1 MKASLECLALIKHFE
16 GCRLRSYPDPGTG
29 ARPWTIGWGSTGPE
43 IGPGVV
49 WDQQR
54 ADARLAG
61 DVTMRDGDANNAIK
75 VAVTQGQYD
84 AFVSILFNVGHGSP
98 VRDGIVR
105 LKTAYPSTLLRKLNA
120 ADYIGARAE
129 FVRWCSPG
137 TNVSAGLLKRRKAE
151 QLLWDGLS
159 AAEAIAGVQ
168 AMEGA
173 AP

>member
-1 MKASLECLALIKHFE
+1 MNASLECLTLIKYFE

-29 ARPWTIGWGSTGPE
+29 AQPWTIGYGATGAE

-61 DVTMRDGDANNAIK
+61 DVAIRDEDANNAIK
-75 VAVTQGQYD
+75 VPVTQGQYD

-98 VRDGIVR
+98 VKDGIVR
-105 LKTAYPSTLLRKLNA
+105 LRTAYPSTLLRKLNA
-120 ADYIGARAE
+120 VDYDGARAE

-137 TNVSAGLLKRRKAE
+137 TSVSAGLLTRRKAE

-159 AAEAIAGVQ
+159 ATEAIAGVQ
-168 AMEGA
+168 AIEGT
-173 AP
+173 

>member
-1 MKASLECLALIKHFE
+1 MKASLECLTLIKYFE
-16 GCRLRSYPDPGTG
+16 GCRLRSYADPKTG
-29 ARPWTIGWGSTGPE
+29 GRPFTIGFGATGPE

-61 DVTMRDGDANNAIK
+61 DVTIRDGDANNALL
-75 VAVTQGQYD
+75 VPMTQGQYD

-98 VRDGIVR
+98 VRDGIIR
-105 LKTAYPSTLLRKLNA
+105 LKNAYPSTMLSKINA
-120 ADYIGARAE
+120 GDYTGARAE

-137 TNVSAGLLKRRKAE
+137 TSVTAGLLKRRMAE

-159 AAEAIAGVQ
+159 AADAIAGVQ
-168 AMEGA
+168 ESEGSA
-173 AP
+173 L